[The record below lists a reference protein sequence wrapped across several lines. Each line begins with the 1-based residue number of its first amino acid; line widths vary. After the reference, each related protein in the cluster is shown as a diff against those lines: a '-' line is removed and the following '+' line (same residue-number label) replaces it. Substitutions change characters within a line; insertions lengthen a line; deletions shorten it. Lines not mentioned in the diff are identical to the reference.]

1 MALQIRDEIYH
12 LIRNDLKLRIKMA
25 SHLDVSDATIYL
37 HAKRKAPKLNDYNLV
52 KILMDHTGKSEEEI
66 FEPLKYNSILNN

>member
-12 LIRNDLKLRIKMA
+12 LIRNDVKLRMKMA
-25 SHLDVSDATIYL
+25 NHLEIAESTVYL

-52 KILMDHTGKSEEEI
+52 KILMDHTGKNEEEI
-66 FEPLKYNSILNN
+66 FETMDCNTSIS